1 MRDAPP
7 QPVPRASETFRT
19 KRAREW
25 LARTGFGKYEVD
37 PPPMSL
43 LRIGQSY
50 ARQCYFLQCAKS
62 NLSDAFSRVP
72 LLLGAIPMREV
83 ENLPFGPTAR

>member
-1 MRDAPP
+1 MTACAARLPELP
-7 QPVPRASETFRT
+7 HKV
-19 KRAREW
+19 AREW

-62 NLSDAFSRVP
+62 NL
-72 LLLGAIPMREV
+72 LLASGL
-83 ENLPFGPTAR
+83 